1 MNDLRTKAFE
11 LKIKNKKATKY
22 GVELT
27 EEELNQIKAEVNS
40 IFLTKLDSTKDFQG
54 CIYVN
59 NVKVAI
65 AKL

>member
-1 MNDLRTKAFE
+1 MNDLRIKAKE
-11 LKIKNKKATKY
+11 LKIKEKRLIKS
-22 GVELT
+22 GELT
-27 EEELNQIKAEVNS
+27 DEELTQIEAEVNS

-54 CIYVN
+54 CIYVD